1 MTGAFDPPLVLILAT
16 DLLLLGGSRIGA
28 LIRLSALQGVTL
40 ALLPLFVHV
49 PTGHV
54 WLIAIGTTLVKG
66 LLLPRLLRHA
76 LLSVGVRREIEP
88 LIGFTP
94 SMLLG
99 LVALGAS
106 LWVGRRLPLP
116 HPLASPLLVPTS
128 LFTIMTGLLLVLGR
142 RKALTQVLGYLV
154 FENGIFAFG
163 VSVVEDQPVLVE
175 MGVLLDLFVAVF
187 VMGIMV
193 FHIQREF
200 GSMDVSRLR
209 NLRDST
215 VRLDREDLR

>member
-1 MTGAFDPPLVLILAT
+1 MSGAVEPLLILVLAT
-16 DLLLLGGSRIGA
+16 DLFFLGGSRIGA
-28 LIRLSALQGVTL
+28 LIRLSALQGVLL
-40 ALLPLFVHV
+40 ALLPALVHP

-54 WLIAIGTTLVKG
+54 WVIVIGTAVVKG
-66 LLLPRLLRHA
+66 IVLPRLLRHA

-88 LIGFTP
+88 IVGFAP

-99 LVALGAS
+99 LVALGGS
-106 LWVGRRLPLP
+106 LWIGRRLQLP
-116 HPLASPLLVPTS
+116 HELVSPLLVPTS
-128 LFTIMTGLLLVLGR
+128 FFTIMAGLLLVLCR

-163 VSVVEDQPVLVE
+163 VAVVHDQPVLVE

-193 FHIQREF
+193 FHINREF
-200 GSMDVSRLR
+200 GSIDISRMR